1 MVLDLHNGFHAE
13 LADAALAVADD
24 VGYQIVL
31 SPRTSRHGEARAIMT
46 ALEFRCEALLL
57 LGPELTAE
65 EIGRLTVG
73 TQVICVGRQLDLS
86 GVDIVRSAEDQ
97 GMEQVVDHLIGLGH
111 RRIAH
116 VDGGPGQIAAARRAG
131 FEYGVRRRRLLGRS
145 LVLSGG
151 QTERAGRQAAEELL
165 HRTPLATAV
174 AAFNDHCAL
183 GVIDALTRAGLR
195 VPEDVSVTGYD
206 DSPPAQLAAIDLT
219 SVRPDAA
226 ELARWAVTAA
236 VERLDGGR
244 AERRESVLT
253 PRLIIRGSSAAPAA
267 G

>member
-1 MVLDLHNGFHAE
+1 
-13 LADAALAVADD
+13 
-24 VGYQIVL
+24 
-31 SPRTSRHGEARAIMT
+31 
-46 ALEFRCEALLL
+46 
-57 LGPELTAE
+57 
-65 EIGRLTVG
+65 
-73 TQVICVGRQLDLS
+73 
-86 GVDIVRSAEDQ
+86 
-97 GMEQVVDHLIGLGH
+97 MEQVVDHLIGLGH

-174 AAFNDHCAL
+174 
-183 GVIDALTRAGLR
+183 
-195 VPEDVSVTGYD
+195 DVSVTGYD

-219 SVRPDAA
+219 SVRQDA

-244 AERRESVLT
+244 TERRESVLT